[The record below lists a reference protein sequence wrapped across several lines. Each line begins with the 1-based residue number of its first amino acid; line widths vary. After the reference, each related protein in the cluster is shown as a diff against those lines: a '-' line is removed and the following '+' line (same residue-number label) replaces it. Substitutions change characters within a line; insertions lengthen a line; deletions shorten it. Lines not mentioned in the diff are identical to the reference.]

1 MGGEETQVK
10 GRKNTL
16 RGARG
21 PRGEGAKN
29 TEINNKKVRG
39 FTPVAYKIREIQ
51 RKAFPI
57 LRE

>member
-21 PRGEGAKN
+21 PRG
-29 TEINNKKVRG
+29 RG
-39 FTPVAYKIREIQ
+39 EKTSYIRRRSQ
-51 RKAFPI
+51 KYGN
-57 LRE
+57 